1 MSAEVD
7 VTVDNF
13 EQEVLKSKLPVLAD
27 FWAEWCVPCKM
38 IEPVL
43 KEIAGEQDGK
53 LKVARI
59 NVDEQ
64 GDLASQF
71 GIVSIPTLLLFKNGE
86 VVNKQVGAGSKD
98 IIEAVFKN
106 FVS

>member
-1 MSAEVD
+1 MSAEVE
-7 VTVDNF
+7 VTTENF
-13 EQEVLKSKLPVLAD
+13 ETEVLQSDLPVLAD

-53 LKVARI
+53 LKVARV

-64 GDLASQF
+64 SELASQF
-71 GIVSIPTLLLFKNGE
+71 GIVSIPTLLLFKGGE

-98 IIEAVFKN
+98 IIEAVFKS
-106 FVS
+106 FID